1 MKKIMLMATLAYGAM
16 MSAQITVN
24 KQGGGQI
31 NDGDTYTTSSIAAAT
46 QYEGNKLNFTV
57 VNNTE
62 ETLYTAVRVN
72 SITNNANGD
81 NLQLCYNICLYS
93 IAAGTLVPQYPSEYP
108 LDPGASSQGDNH
120 FFNQNPGT
128 IAGEDVVYNLSFV
141 ITDANNT
148 VTSAP
153 ITFTYIYSPT
163 AAVTDVN
170 GLKNM
175 GLNLNN
181 TLVNSTLDIDATV
194 TGVVQIFDIN
204 GKLLKS
210 ANITTGRQSID
221 VAGFTNGV
229 YFARFTAGGKK
240 ADIKIVKN

>member
-1 MKKIMLMATLAYGAM
+1 MLMAALACGAM
-16 MSAQITVN
+16 MNAQITVN

-31 NDGDTYTTSSIAAAT
+31 NDGDTYTTTSIAAAN
-46 QYEGNKLNFTV
+46 QFQGNKLNFVV
-57 VNNTE
+57 VNNSE
-62 ETLYTAVRVN
+62 ETIYTAVRVN
-72 SITNNANGD
+72 SITNNDAGS

-93 IAAGTLVPQYPSEYP
+93 IAAGTIVPQYPAEYP
-108 LDPGASSQGDNH
+108 LEPGASSQGDNH

-128 IAGEDVVYNLSFV
+128 VAGEDVVYNLSFV
-141 ITDANNT
+141 LTDENNT

-153 ITFTYIYSPT
+153 ITFTYLYSPT
-163 AAVTDVN
+163 AAVTDIN

-175 GLNLNN
+175 GLNLGN
-181 TLVNSTLDIDATV
+181 TLVTGTLELDATV
-194 TGVVQIFDIN
+194 TGEVQLFDMN

-221 VAGFTNGV
+221 VAGFTNGM